1 MDDSTVKGAGSGERE
16 KIYLICRRGNDS
28 VVAARALRR
37 HLSEAGV
44 EVGVGGT
51 TTGTASSGSTGV
63 VDVKGG
69 LVGWA
74 RDVDD
79 EFPVY

>member
-1 MDDSTVKGAGSGERE
+1 M
-16 KIYLICRRGNDS
+16 YLICRRGNDS

-37 HLSEAGV
+37 HLAGEV
-44 EVGVGGT
+44 ERGE
-51 TTGTASSGSTGV
+51 GTAQGGSQGGGRV
-63 VDVKGG
+63 EIFDVKGG

-74 RDVDD
+74 REVDD